1 MKEAA
6 ESDPESGVEPSFLPH
21 PVMDRMLDAL
31 VALSAELWAER
42 ERRTVLERVLAR
54 RGLLEEAE
62 IEMHRGTQSENE
74 RLERERDEYVRRIFG
89 ALARL

>member
-1 MKEAA
+1 MTETAA
-6 ESDPESGVEPSFLPH
+6 SNPETGIEPSFLPH
-21 PVMDRMLDAL
+21 PVMDRLLDAL

-62 IEMHRGTQSENE
+62 IETHRGTQSENE

-89 ALARL
+89 SLGRL

>member
-1 MKEAA
+1 MKQ
-6 ESDPESGVEPSFLPH
+6 SGIPNPETGVEPAFLPH

-42 ERRTVLERVLAR
+42 DRRTVLERVLAR

-62 IEMHRGTQSENE
+62 IEGYRGTQLEEE
-74 RLERERDEYVRRIFG
+74 RRKRERDAFVRRVFG
-89 ALARL
+89 SLGKL